1 MVVKLRKWKYL
12 SGFDRREKDFHSCNM
27 GSIPIG
33 TTIKIKDL
41 QSITSL
47 FFVPVAIYCH
57 FFLAT
62 SENHTATLQHLPTI
76 D

>member
-1 MVVKLRKWKYL
+1 
-12 SGFDRREKDFHSCNM
+12 
-27 GSIPIG
+27 
-33 TTIKIKDL
+33 L